1 MLLRF
6 IKKINGAIRSYIDM
20 YFRKKYLKQ
29 DKNEYTCKKTEK
41 GLEDRDC
48 ML

>member
-1 MLLRF
+1 MVQLDHTL
-6 IKKINGAIRSYIDM
+6 ICILE
-20 YFRKKYLKQ
+20 KKYLKQ